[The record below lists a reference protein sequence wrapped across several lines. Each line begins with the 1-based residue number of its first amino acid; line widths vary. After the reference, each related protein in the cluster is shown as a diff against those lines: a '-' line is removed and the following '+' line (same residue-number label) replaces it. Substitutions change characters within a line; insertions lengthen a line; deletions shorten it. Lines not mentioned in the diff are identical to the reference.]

1 MTLRDMI
8 FQNRYRMIPIA
19 SQRESDAIRTKRIS
33 IPSTAPRDH
42 LTAFECSASQMRIGA
57 MISQNANQATQ
68 IRKRALATHK
78 ATWIIA
84 AILFLLTFCGQAQAQ
99 TAVTLALGPHPQF
112 LDGTGKVLA
121 GGFLYTYQA
130 GTNTPEPT
138 YADNLGTIQN
148 PNPILLD
155 ATGAPSNNSGA
166 QIQVWFLNASYKL
179 CVQNS
184 SLVQQW
190 CSDNFSGY
198 SILNN
203 IQNVTLSPVTSD
215 PSGTAGELGYRSDL
229 GCFRGFSTFW
239 DCLATRTGIETL
251 SNKTLIAPIINN
263 ATGSTFTSPQITGL
277 TLGGIVDASHN
288 PTNFANFTN
297 GAAGTTVNLLAKL
310 VVSGSGVNAVNA
322 TTADTGG
329 VEGVTI
335 AGAGTSGL
343 DLIQRTG
350 QVNCTFDGST
360 TANDYVQISSTVNGN
375 CHDTGSAVY
384 PTVGGQILGRVLT
397 TNVGAGNYLVD
408 LFGPEIRTAGAAT
421 VVCTNVAPVTVTNN
435 NAQQNLM
442 SCSIPANALAQG
454 SELSVDLQGVSSTA
468 SAMTITIGTSLGGGT
483 ACTTTSSTTGIA
495 NNQPWHANARL
506 FVLTAGAGGTANWS
520 CNYFSSASGG
530 GVIGPFGIVGAPT
543 ISLNTTIL
551 NTLQITVQM
560 SVANAGNSVVQQGLK
575 STIF

>member
-1 MTLRDMI
+1 MTLRNVFRFCCVLGMMSKEKSSNAKTVPVQKKTFLGTDQEAHALVRFMRRSSI
-8 FQNRYRMIPIA
+8 
-19 SQRESDAIRTKRIS
+19 RIS
-33 IPSTAPRDH
+33 MS
-42 LTAFECSASQMRIGA
+42 
-57 MISQNANQATQ
+57 
-68 IRKRALATHK
+68 RAAK
-78 ATWIIA
+78 SIA
-84 AILFLLTFCGQAQAQ
+84 AILFLLAFSGQAQAQ
-99 TAVTLALGPHPQF
+99 NSVALSPTPHQQF
-112 LDGTGKVLA
+112 LDSTGKPLA
-121 GGFLYTYQA
+121 GGSLFFYQT
-130 GTNTPEPT
+130 GTSILQAT

-148 PNPILLD
+148 TNPVPLD
-155 ATGAPSNNSGA
+155 SSGSTSNASGA
-166 QIQVWFLNASYKL
+166 QVQIFLLNQAYRV
-179 CVQNS
+179 CGYNS
-184 SLVQQW
+184 ALVQQW
-190 CSDNFSGY
+190 CADPVSAY
-198 SILNN
+198 QILNS
-203 IQNVTLSPVTSD
+203 IQNITFGSVTSD
-215 PSGTAGELGYRSDL
+215 PSGSAGELGYRSDL

-251 SNKTLIAPIINN
+251 SNKTLTAPIINN
-263 ATGSTFTSPQITGL
+263 AVGSTFTSPQITGL
-277 TLGGIVDASHN
+277 TLGGIVDATHN

-329 VEGVTI
+329 VEGVVI

-375 CHDTGSAVY
+375 CHDTGSAAY

-560 SVANAGNSVVQQGLK
+560 SVANAGNLVIQQGLK